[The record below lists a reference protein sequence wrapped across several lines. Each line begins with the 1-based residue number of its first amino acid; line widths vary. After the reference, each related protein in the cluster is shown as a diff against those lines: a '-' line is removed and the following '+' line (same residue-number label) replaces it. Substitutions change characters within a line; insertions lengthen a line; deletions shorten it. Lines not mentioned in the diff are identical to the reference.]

1 MQTQNESNELQ
12 ALTERH
18 VQLLE
23 ALAPVQR
30 NVRGIAV
37 TSWLAGKYQKFG
49 GLRSIRLHDRYRNPV
64 ARPIGLSLEA
74 MSDGSLSFSGA
85 ISRPRNGRMRYD
97 VIFRYDLTRPMVE
110 HALGATLPT
119 NNVVLAR
126 RALGLLEKL
135 LRYGELSRRHP
146 RRARTE
152 VFRHPQLMIPFA
164 PGCEQVDEEKL
175 LALTEGMRPDL
186 VQAYAERLRADL
198 IDRTSQP
205 SVVLVNAAI
214 APDTAIMA
222 AVDRKVA
229 LEDYTPVLGVPT
241 DNPVVPLTN
250 PAAQL
255 LEKHDISNVAA
266 LPQEKVDALVA
277 EFRAAAFLGDKL
289 TLEEVYDA
297 LLNPEAAA
305 LGESGFGDTPESV
318 IVQAMRKAARNR
330 VAQEATHEDLI
341 RAARYPRQPLV
352 LSRLAVTQVVAVEDI
367 QLPDPYVGY
376 FLPPLDWEPP
386 RKAARYAA

>member
-1 MQTQNESNELQ
+1 
-12 ALTERH
+12 
-18 VQLLE
+18 
-23 ALAPVQR
+23 
-30 NVRGIAV
+30 
-37 TSWLAGKYQKFG
+37 
-49 GLRSIRLHDRYRNPV
+49 
-64 ARPIGLSLEA
+64 
-74 MSDGSLSFSGA
+74 
-85 ISRPRNGRMRYD
+85 
-97 VIFRYDLTRPMVE
+97 
-110 HALGATLPT
+110 
-119 NNVVLAR
+119 
-126 RALGLLEKL
+126 
-135 LRYGELSRRHP
+135 
-146 RRARTE
+146 
-152 VFRHPQLMIPFA
+152 
-164 PGCEQVDEEKL
+164 
-175 LALTEGMRPDL
+175 
-186 VQAYAERLRADL
+186 
-198 IDRTSQP
+198 
-205 SVVLVNAAI
+205 
-214 APDTAIMA
+214 
-222 AVDRKVA
+222 
-229 LEDYTPVLGVPT
+229 
-241 DNPVVPLTN
+241 
-250 PAAQL
+250 
-255 LEKHDISNVAA
+255 VAA